1 MNKREQRRQIE
12 KELTERIAETIVWQK
27 KPYTAVKV
35 WACYGKGNS
44 VVRYVEI
51 AFTKVC
57 WPDKWNA
64 EYGVELATCKAI
76 ADISRRIVGNS
87 EASSQ

>member
-12 KELTERIAETIVWQK
+12 KELTENVTKVEVWQK

-35 WACYGKGNS
+35 ITFLGESKKIKRVAYG
-44 VVRYVEI
+44 
-51 AFTKVC
+51 FTKVC
-57 WPDKWNA
+57 WPDEWNPI
-64 EYGVELATCKAI
+64 YGCELAEKKAI

-87 EASSQ
+87 GV